1 MVMEVEK
8 DIWSK
13 VGKITKKKKK
23 CYRNIFCSRNFQAQ
37 SNASIKLFH
46 ENFSAFGTQ
55 I

>member
-23 CYRNIFCSRNFQAQ
+23 NVTETFFVAAISKHRAMLQ
-37 SNASIKLFH
+37 
-46 ENFSAFGTQ
+46 
-55 I
+55 